1 MDLPHFIISKETS
14 LEKSVLLELQ
24 QHLVSSKLE
33 GNETLKVVELERR
46 VNATF

>member
-1 MDLPHFIISKETS
+1 MSKS
-14 LEKSVLLELQ
+14 WWLILVLSIGCL
-24 QHLVSSKLE
+24 HRVSSKLE